1 MQFIYTSI
9 FKSIIFQE
17 TVVSVLLH
25 ILFSFLGIF
34 YTPVYHAFH
43 LIMFIFISG
52 SIRTVLYAIVKN
64 IKEMILIFVFAI
76 FIIYIYSIITLI
88 HYHDDFRTD
97 ETKGFDVC
105 MNLWS
110 CFLNVLNLGL
120 RFGGGIGESMT
131 IMFSTWGAWSY
142 KVAFDL
148 SFFILIN
155 VIALNM
161 VFGIIVDTFSEM
173 RETESSKRKNY
184 FYFLF

>member
-1 MQFIYTSI
+1 
-9 FKSIIFQE
+9 
-17 TVVSVLLH
+17 
-25 ILFSFLGIF
+25 
-34 YTPVYHAFH
+34 
-43 LIMFIFISG
+43 
-52 SIRTVLYAIVKN
+52 
-64 IKEMILIFVFAI
+64 
-76 FIIYIYSIITLI
+76 
-88 HYHDDFRTD
+88 
-97 ETKGFDVC
+97 

-131 IMFSTWGAWSY
+131 IMFSTWGAWSF

-173 RETESSKRKNY
+173 RETEQTKCKISANSQFNAE
-184 FYFLF
+184 